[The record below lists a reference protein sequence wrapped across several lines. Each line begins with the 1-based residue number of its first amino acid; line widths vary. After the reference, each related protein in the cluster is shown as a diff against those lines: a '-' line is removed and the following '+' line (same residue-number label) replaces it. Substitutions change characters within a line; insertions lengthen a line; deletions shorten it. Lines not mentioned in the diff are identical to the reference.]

1 MAKICKIYDVL
12 IIGAGATGLFLAANL
27 RGKSVAILEKNA
39 TPGKKILASG
49 GGRCNVTNRRI
60 DASNYLGNADFVTNI
75 LKNLDFKDVLKFFG
89 ELKFNEQKQSQ
100 FFCESGAKD
109 VLGVLLK
116 LARQS
121 GAQIFCNVCVKGA
134 KKILADESGEIA
146 DAFLALNGDKFK
158 NSCGSDAQN
167 LTEFDAPNLQNAK
180 QNLDEIFEVVAE
192 NGDKFYAKNLVV
204 ASGGLSYKS
213 LGASDIGYEIA
224 QSFGIGVATPAPAL
238 VGFTVQK
245 EEFWFK
251 NLSGV
256 CFPAQILL
264 ERAPQ
269 KGSGESKS
277 CSQSKSGD
285 ADVSA
290 DKFSVRREIIGAN
303 LKQPSDKPAPLQ
315 ANDLN
320 SQKAVAFAGQRQN
333 GEILELNLTA
343 NEATS
348 NKNRE
353 FYESD
358 AKFNASQ
365 EIEFNGG
372 EILNGDAKAW
382 KSSQKKRIE
391 ITGDVLF
398 THKGISGPAVL
409 NASLFWQKGL
419 IEINFCPNFN
429 IGTAQKS
436 KKQLSTVLPLP
447 RRFTLEFLRAAGLSD
462 KPYGKYAQ
470 AERDKISRLFSYRFA
485 PAGTFGFER
494 AEVTKGGVDT
504 DALEADCGAKGVRG
518 LYFIGEV
525 LNVTGMLGGYNLH
538 FAFACAQTLAERL
551 NAK

>member
-1 MAKICKIYDVL
+1 MAKISKIYDVL
-12 IIGAGATGLFLAANL
+12 IIGAGAAGLFLAANL

-60 DASNYLGNADFVTNI
+60 DASNYLGDANFVKNI
-75 LKNLDFKDVLKFFG
+75 LKNLDFKNVLKFFG
-89 ELKFNEQKQSQ
+89 ELKFNEQKQNQ

-116 LARQS
+116 CARQS
-121 GAQIFCNVCVKGA
+121 GAQIFCGVCVKSTR
-134 KKILADESGEIA
+134 KILTDE
-146 DAFLALNGDKFK
+146 NGQILDV
-158 NSCGSDAQN
+158 SPAQN
-167 LTEFDAPNLQNAK
+167 CDKNLTDFETKFDQNE
-180 QNLDEIFEVVAE
+180 QNLNEVFEVVAE
-192 NGDKFYAKNLVV
+192 DGEKFYAKNLVV

-224 QSFGIGVATPAPAL
+224 RSFGIKVIPPAPAL

-256 CFPAQILL
+256 CFPAEISVVC
-264 ERAPQ
+264 A
-269 KGSGESKS
+269 SKN
-277 CSQSKSGD
+277 
-285 ADVSA
+285 SA
-290 DKFSVRREIIGAN
+290 
-303 LKQPSDKPAPLQ
+303 
-315 ANDLN
+315 
-320 SQKAVAFAGQRQN
+320 
-333 GEILELNLTA
+333 
-343 NEATS
+343 
-348 NKNRE
+348 NRE
-353 FYESD
+353 PKMPR
-358 AKFNASQ
+358 KFADD
-365 EIEFNGG
+365 I
-372 EILNGDAKAW
+372 
-382 KSSQKKRIE
+382 
-391 ITGDVLF
+391 LF

-419 IEINFCPNFN
+419 IAINFCPNFS
-429 IGTAQKS
+429 IETAQKS

-462 KPYGKYAQ
+462 KPYGEYKADEM
-470 AERDKISRLFSYRFA
+470 AKISRLFAYEFA

-504 DALEADCGAKGVRG
+504 DALDANCGYNSTHG

-538 FAFACAQTLAERL
+538 FAFACAANLAKRL
-551 NAK
+551 NAE

>member
-1 MAKICKIYDVL
+1 MAKICKIYGVL
-12 IIGAGATGLFLAANL
+12 IIGAGAAGLFLAANL

-60 DASNYLGNADFVTNI
+60 DASNYLGDANFVKNI
-75 LKNLDFKDVLKFFG
+75 LKNLDFKDVLNFFG
-89 ELKFNEQKQSQ
+89 ELKFNEQKQNQ

-116 LARQS
+116 RAKQS
-121 GAQIFCNVCVKGA
+121 GAQIFCGVCVKGA
-134 KKILADESGEIA
+134 RKILADE
-146 DAFLALNGDKFK
+146 NGQILEKLK
-158 NSCGSDAQN
+158 SEQ
-167 LTEFDAPNLQNAK
+167 T
-180 QNLDEIFEVVAE
+180 EIFEVIAE

-213 LGASDIGYEIA
+213 LGASSIGYEIA
-224 QSFGIGVATPAPAL
+224 QSFGTSVATPAPAL

-256 CFPAQILL
+256 CFPAEISVVC
-264 ERAPQ
+264 A
-269 KGSGESKS
+269 SKN
-277 CSQSKSGD
+277 
-285 ADVSA
+285 AA
-290 DKFSVRREIIGAN
+290 NRE
-303 LKQPSDKPAPLQ
+303 LKMPRK
-315 ANDLN
+315 
-320 SQKAVAFAGQRQN
+320 FAGD
-333 GEILELNLTA
+333 I
-343 NEATS
+343 
-348 NKNRE
+348 
-353 FYESD
+353 
-358 AKFNASQ
+358 
-365 EIEFNGG
+365 
-372 EILNGDAKAW
+372 
-382 KSSQKKRIE
+382 
-391 ITGDVLF
+391 LF

-419 IEINFCPNFN
+419 IAINFCPNFS
-429 IGTAQKS
+429 IETAQKN

-447 RRFTLEFLRAAGLSD
+447 KRFTLEFLHAAGLSD
-462 KPYGKYAQ
+462 KPYGEYKADEV
-470 AERDKISRLFSYRFA
+470 AKISRLFAYEFA

-504 DALEADCGAKGVRG
+504 DALDANCCRGDTRG

-538 FAFACAQTLAERL
+538 FAFACAANLAKRL

>member
-12 IIGAGATGLFLAANL
+12 IIGAGAAGLFLAANL
-27 RGKSVAILEKNA
+27 RGKSVALLEKNSSA
-39 TPGKKILASG
+39 GKKILASG

-60 DASNYLGNADFVTNI
+60 DASNYLGDAGFVKNI

-89 ELKFNEQKQSQ
+89 ELKFNEQKQNQ

-116 LARQS
+116 RARQS
-121 GAQIFCNVCVKGA
+121 GAQIFCGVCVKSA
-134 KKILADESGEIA
+134 KKILADENGEIT
-146 DAFLALNGDKFK
+146 DAFSALNGDKFE
-158 NSCGSDAQN
+158 NSCGSDVPN
-167 LTEFDAPNLQNAK
+167 LTEFDAPNLQNFK
-180 QNLDEIFEVVAE
+180 RNLDEIFEVVAE
-192 NGDKFYAKNLVV
+192 NGDKFYAQNLVV

-224 QSFGIGVATPAPAL
+224 RNFDIKVIPPAPAL

-245 EEFWFK
+245 GEFWFK

-269 KGSGESKS
+269 KGSGDSKS

-290 DKFSVRREIIGAN
+290 DEFSLRRKIIGTN
-303 LKQPSDKPAPLQ
+303 LKRPSGKPAPLQ
-315 ANDLN
+315 AGDLN
-320 SQKAVAFAGQRQN
+320 SQKAATFATPRQN
-333 GEILELNLTA
+333 GEILELNLTT
-343 NEATS
+343 NEATLD
-348 NKNRE
+348 KNRDFFE
-353 FYESD
+353 PG

-365 EIEFNGG
+365 EIKFNRG

-382 KSSQKKRIE
+382 KSSQKKRTKIE
-391 ITGDVLF
+391 GDVLF
-398 THKGISGPAVL
+398 THKGISGPTVL

-429 IGTAQKS
+429 IETAQKS

-447 RRFTLEFLRAAGLSD
+447 RRFMLEFLSAAGLSD

-470 AERDKISRLFSYRFA
+470 AEREKISRLFSYRFA

-504 DALEADCGAKGVRG
+504 DALEADCGVKGVCG

-538 FAFACAQTLAERL
+538 FAFACAQALARRL

>member
-1 MAKICKIYDVL
+1 MMAKICKIYDVL
-12 IIGAGATGLFLAANL
+12 IIGAGAAGLFLAANL
-27 RGKSVAILEKNA
+27 RGKSVAVLEKNA

-60 DASNYLGNADFVTNI
+60 DASNYLGDANFVKNI
-75 LKNLDFKDVLKFFG
+75 LKNLDSKDVLKFFG
-89 ELKFNEQKQSQ
+89 ELKFNEQKQNQ

-116 LARQS
+116 RARQS
-121 GAQIFCNVCVKGA
+121 GAQIFCGVCVKSA
-134 KKILADESGEIA
+134 RKISTDENGEIL
-146 DAFLALNGDKFK
+146 DASLAKEAKFD
-158 NSCGSDAQN
+158 S
-167 LTEFDAPNLQNAK
+167 ENLQDFK
-180 QNLDEIFEVVAE
+180 SEQTEIFEVLAE
-192 NGDKFYAKNLVV
+192 NGEKFYAKNLVV

-224 QSFGIGVATPAPAL
+224 QSFGIKVIPPAPAL

-245 EEFWFK
+245 DEFWFK

-269 KGSGESKS
+269 K
-277 CSQSKSGD
+277 SGD
-285 ADVSA
+285 ADVTA

-303 LKQPSDKPAPLQ
+303 LKQPSGKPAPLQ
-315 ANDLN
+315 TGGLN
-320 SQKAVAFAGQRQN
+320 SQKAVTFAGQRQN
-333 GEILELNLTA
+333 GEILELNLAA
-343 NEATS
+343 NEATLD
-348 NKNRE
+348 KNRE
-353 FYESD
+353 SYESD

-365 EIEFNGG
+365 ETEFNGG

-382 KSSQKKRIE
+382 KSSQKKQIK
-391 ITGDVLF
+391 IAGDVLF
-398 THKGISGPAVL
+398 AHKGISGPAVL

-419 IEINFCPNFN
+419 IEINFCPNFS
-429 IGTAQKS
+429 IETAQKS

-447 RRFTLEFLRAAGLSD
+447 RRFTLEFLRTAGLSD
-462 KPYGKYAQ
+462 KSYDKYSQ
-470 AERDKISRLFSYRFA
+470 AEREKILRLFSYRFA

-504 DALEADCGAKGVRG
+504 NALEADCGVKGVRG

-538 FAFACAQTLAERL
+538 FAFACALRAANVLSKAYRD
-551 NAK
+551 

>member
-12 IIGAGATGLFLAANL
+12 IIGAGAAGLFLAANL
-27 RGKSVAILEKNA
+27 RGKSVVLLEKNA
-39 TPGKKILASG
+39 SCGKKILASG

-60 DASNYLGNADFVTNI
+60 DASNYLGDANFVKNI

-109 VLGVLLK
+109 VLGVLLRC
-116 LARQS
+116 ARQG
-121 GAQIFCNVCVKGA
+121 GAQIFCGVCVKSA
-134 KKILADESGEIA
+134 KKILADESGEIT
-146 DAFLALNGDKFK
+146 DAFSALNGDKFES
-158 NSCGSDAQN
+158 SCGSDAPN
-167 LTEFDAPNLQNAK
+167 LTEFDAPNLQNFK
-180 QNLDEIFEVVAE
+180 QNLDEIFEVLAE

-204 ASGGLSYKS
+204 ASGRLSYKS

-224 QSFGIGVATPAPAL
+224 RSFGIKVVPPAPAL

-269 KGSGESKS
+269 KGSGDSKS
-277 CSQSKSGD
+277 RLQSKSGD
-285 ADVSA
+285 ADVST
-290 DKFSVRREIIGAN
+290 DEFSLRREIIGEN
-303 LKQPSDKPAPLQ
+303 LKQPSGKPAPLQ
-315 ANDLN
+315 TNDLN
-320 SQKAVAFAGQRQN
+320 SQKTATFATPRQN
-333 GEILELNLTA
+333 GEIELNLTS
-343 NEATS
+343 NEATLD
-348 NKNRE
+348 KNRD
-353 FYESD
+353 FYKSG

-382 KSSQKKRIE
+382 KSNQKNRTKIA
-391 ITGDVLF
+391 GDVLF

-429 IGTAQKS
+429 IETAQKS

-447 RRFTLEFLRAAGLSD
+447 RRFTLEFLSAAGLSD
-462 KPYGKYAQ
+462 KPYGKYVQ
-470 AERDKISRLFSYRFA
+470 AEREKISRLFKYRFA

-504 DALEADCGAKGVRG
+504 DALEADCGVKGVRG

-538 FAFACAQTLAERL
+538 FAFACARALARRL
-551 NAK
+551 NAV

>member
-12 IIGAGATGLFLAANL
+12 IIGAGAAGLFLAANL
-27 RGKSVAILEKNA
+27 RGESIALLEKNGSA
-39 TPGKKILASG
+39 GKKILASG

-60 DASNYLGNADFVTNI
+60 DASNYLGDAGFVKNI
-75 LKNLDFKDVLKFFG
+75 LKNLDFKDVLNFFG
-89 ELKFNEQKQSQ
+89 ELKFNEQKQNQ

-109 VLGVLLK
+109 VLDVLLK
-116 LARQS
+116 RARQS
-121 GAQIFCNVCVKGA
+121 GAQIFCNACVKGA
-134 KKILADESGEIA
+134 RKISTDE
-146 DAFLALNGDKFK
+146 NGQILEKLK
-158 NSCGSDAQN
+158 SEQA
-167 LTEFDAPNLQNAK
+167 
-180 QNLDEIFEVVAE
+180 EIFEVLAE
-192 NGDKFYAKNLVV
+192 NGDKFYAQNLVV

-256 CFPAQILL
+256 CFPAEISVACTSKNAANR
-264 ERAPQ
+264 EQ
-269 KGSGESKS
+269 KMPRK
-277 CSQSKSGD
+277 
-285 ADVSA
+285 
-290 DKFSVRREIIGAN
+290 
-303 LKQPSDKPAPLQ
+303 
-315 ANDLN
+315 
-320 SQKAVAFAGQRQN
+320 FAGD
-333 GEILELNLTA
+333 I
-343 NEATS
+343 
-348 NKNRE
+348 
-353 FYESD
+353 
-358 AKFNASQ
+358 
-365 EIEFNGG
+365 
-372 EILNGDAKAW
+372 
-382 KSSQKKRIE
+382 
-391 ITGDVLF
+391 LF

-419 IEINFCPNFN
+419 IEINFCPNFS
-429 IGTAQKS
+429 IETAQKS

-462 KPYGKYAQ
+462 KPYGEYKADET
-470 AERDKISRLFSYRFA
+470 AKILRLFAYKFA

-504 DALEADCGAKGVRG
+504 DALEADCGVKGVRG

-538 FAFACAQTLAERL
+538 FAFACARALAGRL

>member
-12 IIGAGATGLFLAANL
+12 IIGAGAVGLFLAANL
-27 RGKSVAILEKNA
+27 RGKSVALLEKNSSA
-39 TPGKKILASG
+39 GKKILASG

-60 DASNYLGNADFVTNI
+60 DASNYLGDAGFVKNI

-109 VLGVLLK
+109 VLGVLLRR
-116 LARQS
+116 ARQS
-121 GAQIFCNVCVKGA
+121 GAQIFCGVCVKSA
-134 KKILADESGEIA
+134 RKTFTDENGEIT
-146 DAFLALNGDKFK
+146 DAFSALNDDKFEG
-158 NSCGSDAQN
+158 SCRNDAPN

-180 QNLDEIFEVVAE
+180 QNLDEIFEVLAE
-192 NGDKFYAKNLVV
+192 NGDKFYAQNLVV

-213 LGASDIGYEIA
+213 LGTSDIGYEIA
-224 QSFGIGVATPAPAL
+224 RSFGIKVIPPAPAL

-251 NLSGV
+251 NLRGV

-269 KGSGESKS
+269 KSGDESKS
-277 CSQSKSGD
+277 RSQSKSGD

-290 DKFSVRREIIGAN
+290 DKFSVRRETIGTN
-303 LKQPSDKPAPLQ
+303 LRQPSDKPAPLQ
-315 ANDLN
+315 TNDLN
-320 SQKAVAFAGQRQN
+320 SQKAVAFAEQRQN
-333 GEILELNLTA
+333 GEIELNLTA

-348 NKNRE
+348 DKNRE

-358 AKFNASQ
+358 AKFSASQ
-365 EIEFNGG
+365 EVEFNGG

-382 KSSQKKRIE
+382 KSSQKKQIE
-391 ITGDVLF
+391 IAGDVLF

-419 IEINFCPNFN
+419 IEINFCPNFS
-429 IGTAQKS
+429 IETAQKS

-462 KPYGKYAQ
+462 KPYGKYKADET
-470 AERDKISRLFSYRFA
+470 AKILRLFAYKFA

-494 AEVTKGGVDT
+494 AEVTKGGIDT
-504 DALEADCGAKGVRG
+504 DALEADCGVKGVRG

-538 FAFACAQTLAERL
+538 FAFACARALAERL

>member
-1 MAKICKIYDVL
+1 MSKICKIYDVL
-12 IIGAGATGLFLAANL
+12 IIGAGAAGLFLAANL
-27 RGKSVAILEKNA
+27 RGKSVAVLEKNA

-60 DASNYLGNADFVTNI
+60 DASNYLGDANFVKNI

-89 ELKFNEQKQSQ
+89 ELKFNEQKQNQ

-116 LARQS
+116 RARQN
-121 GAQIFCNVCVKGA
+121 GVQIFCGVCVKGA
-134 KKILADESGEIA
+134 RKISTDENGEIL
-146 DAFLALNGDKFK
+146 DV
-158 NSCGSDAQN
+158 SPAQN
-167 LTEFDAPNLQNAK
+167 RDENLTDFETKFDRCE
-180 QNLDEIFEVVAE
+180 QNLNEIFEVVAE
-192 NGDKFYAKNLVV
+192 NGDKFYVKNLVV

-213 LGASDIGYEIA
+213 LGASDVGYEIA
-224 QSFGIGVATPAPAL
+224 RSFGIKVVPPAPAL

-245 EEFWFK
+245 DEFWFK

-269 KGSGESKS
+269 KSGDDSKS

-290 DKFSVRREIIGAN
+290 DKFSVCRKIIGAN
-303 LKQPSDKPAPLQ
+303 LEQPSDKSAPLQ
-315 ANDLN
+315 TGDLN
-320 SQKAVAFAGQRQN
+320 LVFAVPRQN
-333 GEILELNLTA
+333 GEILELNLAA
-343 NEATS
+343 NESTLD
-348 NKNRE
+348 KNRE

-358 AKFNASQ
+358 ANFNTSQ

-372 EILNGDAKAW
+372 ENLNGDAKAW
-382 KSSQKKRIE
+382 KSNQKKRIE
-391 ITGDVLF
+391 IAGDVLF

-419 IEINFCPNFN
+419 IAINFCPNFS
-429 IGTAQKS
+429 IETAQKS

-447 RRFTLEFLRAAGLSD
+447 RRFTLEFLHAAGLSD
-462 KPYGKYAQ
+462 KPYCEYQ
-470 AERDKISRLFSYRFA
+470 ADETAKISRLFAYEFA

-504 DALEADCGAKGVRG
+504 DALEVDCGVKGVCG

-538 FAFACAQTLAERL
+538 FAFACALRAANVLSKAYRD
-551 NAK
+551 

>member
-1 MAKICKIYDVL
+1 M
-12 IIGAGATGLFLAANL
+12 AANL
-27 RGKSVAILEKNA
+27 RGKSVALLEKNA

-60 DASNYLGNADFVTNI
+60 DASNYLGDANFVKNI

-116 LARQS
+116 RARQS
-121 GAQIFCNVCVKGA
+121 GAQIFCGVCVKGA
-134 KKILADESGEIA
+134 RKILADE
-146 DAFLALNGDKFK
+146 NGQILEKLK
-158 NSCGSDAQN
+158 SEQ
-167 LTEFDAPNLQNAK
+167 T
-180 QNLDEIFEVVAE
+180 EIFEVIAE

-213 LGASDIGYEIA
+213 LGASSIGYEIA
-224 QSFGIGVATPAPAL
+224 QSFGISVATPAPAL

-256 CFPAQILL
+256 CFLAEISVVC
-264 ERAPQ
+264 A
-269 KGSGESKS
+269 SKN
-277 CSQSKSGD
+277 
-285 ADVSA
+285 AVN
-290 DKFSVRREIIGAN
+290 RE
-303 LKQPSDKPAPLQ
+303 LKTPRK
-315 ANDLN
+315 
-320 SQKAVAFAGQRQN
+320 FAGD
-333 GEILELNLTA
+333 I
-343 NEATS
+343 
-348 NKNRE
+348 
-353 FYESD
+353 
-358 AKFNASQ
+358 
-365 EIEFNGG
+365 
-372 EILNGDAKAW
+372 
-382 KSSQKKRIE
+382 
-391 ITGDVLF
+391 LF

-419 IEINFCPNFN
+419 IEVNFCPNFS
-429 IGTAQKS
+429 IETSQKS
-436 KKQLSTVLPLP
+436 VKQLSTVLPLP
-447 RRFTLEFLRAAGLSD
+447 RRFTLEFLHAAGLSD
-462 KPYGKYAQ
+462 KPYCEYKADE
-470 AERDKISRLFSYRFA
+470 AAKISRLFAYEFA

-504 DALEADCGAKGVRG
+504 DALDVNCSHKDTRG

-538 FAFACAQTLAERL
+538 FAFACAANLAKRL

>member
-1 MAKICKIYDVL
+1 MMAKICKIYDVL
-12 IIGAGATGLFLAANL
+12 IIGAGAAGLFLAANL

-60 DASNYLGNADFVTNI
+60 DASNYLGDADFVKNI
-75 LKNLDFKDVLKFFG
+75 LKNLDFKDVLNFFG
-89 ELKFNEQKQSQ
+89 ELKFNEQKQNQ

-109 VLGVLLK
+109 VLGALLK
-116 LARQS
+116 RARQS
-121 GAQIFCNVCVKGA
+121 NAQIFCGVYVKGA
-134 KKILADESGEIA
+134 RKILSDENGQILDVSLAQDRDENLADFEM
-146 DAFLALNGDKFK
+146 KFY
-158 NSCGSDAQN
+158 QN
-167 LTEFDAPNLQNAK
+167 K
-180 QNLDEIFEVVAE
+180 QNLNEVFEIIAG
-192 NGDKFYAKNLVV
+192 NGEKFYAKNLVV

-224 QSFGIGVATPAPAL
+224 RSFGIKVVTPAPAL

-256 CFPAQILL
+256 CFPVQILL

-269 KGSGESKS
+269 KCGGESKS
-277 CSQSKSGD
+277 YSQSKSGD
-285 ADVSA
+285 AD
-290 DKFSVRREIIGAN
+290 KFSVCRKIIGAN
-303 LKQPSDKPAPLQ
+303 LKQSSDEHAPLQ
-315 ANDLN
+315 AGDLN
-320 SQKAVAFAGQRQN
+320 SQKTVAFAAPRQN

-343 NEATS
+343 NEATLD
-348 NKNRE
+348 KNQD
-353 FYESD
+353 FYDSD

-372 EILNGDAKAW
+372 EILNGDVKAG
-382 KSSQKKRIE
+382 KYSQKEQIKIA
-391 ITGDVLF
+391 GDVLF

-429 IGTAQKS
+429 IQTAQKS
-436 KKQLSTVLPLP
+436 VKQLSTVLPLP

-462 KPYGKYAQ
+462 RPYGKYAQ
-470 AERDKISRLFSYRFA
+470 AEREKILRLFNYRFA
-485 PAGTFGFER
+485 PAGTFGFEQ

-504 DALEADCGAKGVRG
+504 DALEVDCGVKGVRG

-538 FAFACAQTLAERL
+538 FAFACAQALARRL

>member
-1 MAKICKIYDVL
+1 MSKICKIYDVL
-12 IIGAGATGLFLAANL
+12 IIGAGAAGLFLAANL
-27 RGKSVAILEKNA
+27 RGKSVAVLEKNA

-60 DASNYLGNADFVTNI
+60 DASNYLGDANFVKNI

-89 ELKFNEQKQSQ
+89 ELKFNEQKQNQ

-116 LARQS
+116 RARQN
-121 GAQIFCNVCVKGA
+121 GVQIFCGVCVKSVR
-134 KKILADESGEIA
+134 KISTDENGEILDASLADEA
-146 DAFLALNGDKFK
+146 KFD
-158 NSCGSDAQN
+158 S
-167 LTEFDAPNLQNAK
+167 ENLQDFK
-180 QNLDEIFEVVAE
+180 SEQTEIFEVVAE
-192 NGDKFYAKNLVV
+192 NGDKFYVKNLVV

-213 LGASDIGYEIA
+213 LGASDVGYEIA
-224 QSFGIGVATPAPAL
+224 RSFGIKVVPPAPAL

-245 EEFWFK
+245 DEFWFK

-269 KGSGESKS
+269 KSGDDSKS

-290 DKFSVRREIIGAN
+290 DKFSVCRKIIGAN
-303 LKQPSDKPAPLQ
+303 LKQPSDKSAPLQ
-315 ANDLN
+315 TGDLN
-320 SQKAVAFAGQRQN
+320 LVFAVPRQN
-333 GEILELNLTA
+333 GEILELNLAA
-343 NEATS
+343 NESTLD
-348 NKNRE
+348 KNRE

-358 AKFNASQ
+358 ANFNTSQ

-372 EILNGDAKAW
+372 ENLNGDAKAW

-391 ITGDVLF
+391 IAGDVLF

-419 IEINFCPNFN
+419 IAINFCPNFS
-429 IGTAQKS
+429 IETAQKS

-447 RRFTLEFLRAAGLSD
+447 RRFTLEFLHAAGLSD
-462 KPYGKYAQ
+462 KPYCEYQ
-470 AERDKISRLFSYRFA
+470 ADETAKISRLFAYEFA

-504 DALEADCGAKGVRG
+504 DALEVDCGVKGVCG

-538 FAFACAQTLAERL
+538 FAFACALRAANVLSKAYRD
-551 NAK
+551 

>member
-12 IIGAGATGLFLAANL
+12 IIGAGAAGLFLAANL
-27 RGKSVAILEKNA
+27 RGESIALLEKNGSA
-39 TPGKKILASG
+39 GKKILASG

-60 DASNYLGNADFVTNI
+60 DASNYLGEAGFVKNI
-75 LKNLDFKDVLKFFG
+75 LKNLDFKDVLNFFG

-116 LARQS
+116 RARQS
-121 GAQIFCNVCVKGA
+121 GAQIFCGVCVKSA
-134 KKILADESGEIA
+134 KKILADENGEIT
-146 DAFLALNGDKFK
+146 DAFSALNGDKFEG
-158 NSCGSDAQN
+158 SCRN
-167 LTEFDAPNLQNAK
+167 DAPNLQNVK
-180 QNLDEIFEVVAE
+180 RNLDEIFEVLAE

-224 QSFGIGVATPAPAL
+224 RSFGIKVVPPAPAL

-269 KGSGESKS
+269 KSGDNSKS

-290 DKFSVRREIIGAN
+290 DKFSVYREIIGAN
-303 LKQPSDKPAPLQ
+303 LKPVPLQ
-315 ANDLN
+315 TNDLN
-320 SQKAVAFAGQRQN
+320 SKKTVTFAATRQN
-333 GEILELNLTA
+333 GEIELNLTT
-343 NEATS
+343 NEATLD
-348 NKNRE
+348 KNRE
-353 FYESD
+353 SYEPN

-372 EILNGDAKAW
+372 EILNDYAKAA
-382 KSSQKKRIE
+382 KSSQKNRTKIA
-391 ITGDVLF
+391 GDVLF
-398 THKGISGPAVL
+398 THKGISGPTVL

-419 IEINFCPNFN
+419 IEINFCPNFS
-429 IGTAQKS
+429 IETVQKS

-447 RRFTLEFLRAAGLSD
+447 SRFTLEFLRAAGLSD
-462 KPYGKYAQ
+462 KSYGKYVQ
-470 AERDKISRLFSYRFA
+470 AEREKISRLFNYRFA

-504 DALEADCGAKGVRG
+504 DALEADCGAKGVCG

-538 FAFACAQTLAERL
+538 FAFACAQGLAGRL

>member
-1 MAKICKIYDVL
+1 M
-12 IIGAGATGLFLAANL
+12 AANL
-27 RGKSVAILEKNA
+27 RGKSVAVLEKNA
-39 TPGKKILASG
+39 SCGKKILASG

-60 DASNYLGNADFVTNI
+60 DASNYLGDANFVKNI

-109 VLGVLLK
+109 ILGVLLK
-116 LARQS
+116 RARQS
-121 GAQIFCNVCVKGA
+121 GAQIFCNVCVKGVR
-134 KKILADESGEIA
+134 KILADENGEIA
-146 DAFLALNGDKFK
+146 DAFSALNGDKFEG
-158 NSCGSDAQN
+158 SCDN
-167 LTEFDAPNLQNAK
+167 DAPNLQNVK
-180 QNLDEIFEVVAE
+180 RNLDEIFEVVAE
-192 NGDKFYAKNLVV
+192 NGNKFYAKNLVV

-213 LGASDIGYEIA
+213 LGASDVGYEIA
-224 QSFGIGVATPAPAL
+224 RSFGIKVIPPAPAL

-269 KGSGESKS
+269 KGSKS
-277 CSQSKSGD
+277 HSQSKSGD
-285 ADVSA
+285 TDVSA
-290 DKFSVRREIIGAN
+290 DKFSVRRKIIGAN
-303 LKQPSDKPAPLQ
+303 LKQPSDKSAPLQ
-315 ANDLN
+315 AGDLN
-320 SQKAVAFAGQRQN
+320 SKKAVTFAAPIQN

-343 NEATS
+343 NEATLD
-348 NKNRE
+348 KNRD
-353 FYESD
+353 FYKPN

-372 EILNGDAKAW
+372 EILNDYAKAA
-382 KSSQKKRIE
+382 KSSQKNRTKIA
-391 ITGDVLF
+391 GDILF

-419 IEINFCPNFN
+419 IEINFCPNFS
-429 IGTAQKS
+429 IETAQKS

-447 RRFTLEFLRAAGLSD
+447 RRFTLEFLRTAGLSD

-470 AERDKISRLFSYRFA
+470 AEREKISRLFSYRFA

-504 DALEADCGAKGVRG
+504 DALEADCGVKGVCG

>member
-1 MAKICKIYDVL
+1 MIAKICKIYDVL
-12 IIGAGATGLFLAANL
+12 IIGAGAAGLFLAANL
-27 RGKSVAILEKNA
+27 RGKSVAVLEKNA

-60 DASNYLGNADFVTNI
+60 DASNYLGDANFVKNI
-75 LKNLDFKDVLKFFG
+75 LKNLDFKDVLNFFG
-89 ELKFNEQKQSQ
+89 ELKFNEQKQNQ

-116 LARQS
+116 RARQS
-121 GAQIFCNVCVKGA
+121 GAHIFCGVCVKSA
-134 KKILADESGEIA
+134 RKILTDE
-146 DAFLALNGDKFK
+146 NGQILDV
-158 NSCGSDAQN
+158 SPAQN
-167 LTEFDAPNLQNAK
+167 CDKNLTDFETKFDQNE
-180 QNLDEIFEVVAE
+180 QNLNEVFEVVAE
-192 NGDKFYAKNLVV
+192 DGEKFYAKNLVV

-224 QSFGIGVATPAPAL
+224 RSFGIKVIPPAPAL

-264 ERAPQ
+264 GRVAQ
-269 KGSGESKS
+269 KSGGESKS
-277 CSQSKSGD
+277 YSQSKSGD
-285 ADVSA
+285 AD
-290 DKFSVRREIIGAN
+290 KFSVCRENIGAN
-303 LKQPSDKPAPLQ
+303 LKQSSDKSAPSQ
-315 ANDLN
+315 TGDLN
-320 SQKAVAFAGQRQN
+320 SQKIVAFAVPRQN
-333 GEILELNLTA
+333 GKILELNLTV
-343 NEATS
+343 NETTLD
-348 NKNRE
+348 KNRD
-353 FYESD
+353 FYDSD

-372 EILNGDAKAW
+372 EILNGDAKAG
-382 KSSQKKRIE
+382 KYSQKEQIKIA
-391 ITGDVLF
+391 GDVLF

-429 IGTAQKS
+429 IQTAQKS
-436 KKQLSTVLPLP
+436 VKQLSTVLPLP

-462 KPYGKYAQ
+462 KPYDKYAQ
-470 AERDKISRLFSYRFA
+470 AEREKILRLFSYRFA

-504 DALEADCGAKGVRG
+504 DALEADCGVKGVRG

-538 FAFACAQTLAERL
+538 FAFACALRAANVLSKAYRD
-551 NAK
+551 

>member
-12 IIGAGATGLFLAANL
+12 IIGAGAAGLFLAANL
-27 RGKSVAILEKNA
+27 RGESIALLEKNGSA
-39 TPGKKILASG
+39 GKKILASG

-60 DASNYLGNADFVTNI
+60 DASNYLGDAVFVKNI
-75 LKNLDFKDVLKFFG
+75 LKNLDFKGVLNFFG
-89 ELKFNEQKQSQ
+89 ELKFNEQKQNQ

-109 VLGVLLK
+109 VLGVLLGRAK
-116 LARQS
+116 QS
-121 GAQIFCNVCVKGA
+121 GAQIFCGVCVKSA
-134 KKILADESGEIA
+134 KKILADENGEIT
-146 DAFLALNGDKFK
+146 DAFSALNGDKFEG
-158 NSCGSDAQN
+158 SCRN
-167 LTEFDAPNLQNAK
+167 DAPNLQNVRR
-180 QNLDEIFEVVAE
+180 NLDEIFEVAAE
-192 NGDKFYAKNLVV
+192 NEDKFYAKNLVV

-213 LGASDIGYEIA
+213 LGASDVGYEIA
-224 QSFGIGVATPAPAL
+224 RSFGIKVIPPAPAL

-264 ERAPQ
+264 ERASQ
-269 KGSGESKS
+269 KSGGESKS
-277 CSQSKSGD
+277 RSQSKSGD

-290 DKFSVRREIIGAN
+290 DKFSVCRETIGAN
-303 LKQPSDKPAPLQ
+303 LKQSSDKSAPSQ
-315 ANDLN
+315 TNDLN
-320 SQKAVAFAGQRQN
+320 SQKAVTFAATRQN
-333 GEILELNLTA
+333 GEIELNLTA
-343 NEATS
+343 NEVTLD
-348 NKNRE
+348 KNRKI
-353 FYESD
+353 D
-358 AKFNASQ
+358 KFNASQ

-382 KSSQKKRIE
+382 KSSQKKQIE
-391 ITGDVLF
+391 IAGDVLF
-398 THKGISGPAVL
+398 THKGISGPTVL

-429 IGTAQKS
+429 VKTAQKS

-447 RRFTLEFLRAAGLSD
+447 RRFTLEFLRTAGLSD
-462 KPYGKYAQ
+462 KPYDKYAQ
-470 AERDKISRLFSYRFA
+470 AEREKISRLFSYRFA

-504 DALEADCGAKGVRG
+504 DALEADCGVKGVRG

-538 FAFACAQTLAERL
+538 FAFACARALAGRL
-551 NAK
+551 NAV

>member
-1 MAKICKIYDVL
+1 MSKICKIYDVL
-12 IIGAGATGLFLAANL
+12 IIGAGAAGLFLAANL
-27 RGKSVAILEKNA
+27 RGKSVAVLEKNA

-60 DASNYLGNADFVTNI
+60 DASNYLGDANFVKNI

-89 ELKFNEQKQSQ
+89 ELKFNEQKQNQ

-116 LARQS
+116 RARQN
-121 GAQIFCNVCVKGA
+121 GVQIFCGVCVKGA
-134 KKILADESGEIA
+134 RKISTDENGEIL
-146 DAFLALNGDKFK
+146 DVSL
-158 NSCGSDAQN
+158 AQN
-167 LTEFDAPNLQNAK
+167 RDENLTDFETKFDRCE
-180 QNLDEIFEVVAE
+180 QNLNEIFEVVAE
-192 NGDKFYAKNLVV
+192 NGDKFYVKNLVV

-213 LGASDIGYEIA
+213 LGASDVGYEIA
-224 QSFGIGVATPAPAL
+224 RSFGIKVVPPAPAL

-245 EEFWFK
+245 DEFWFK

-269 KGSGESKS
+269 KSGDDSKS

-290 DKFSVRREIIGAN
+290 DKFSVCRKIIGAN
-303 LKQPSDKPAPLQ
+303 LKQPSDKSAPLQ
-315 ANDLN
+315 TGDLN
-320 SQKAVAFAGQRQN
+320 LVFAVPRQN
-333 GEILELNLTA
+333 GEILELNLAA
-343 NEATS
+343 NESTLD
-348 NKNRE
+348 KNRE

-358 AKFNASQ
+358 ANFNTSQ

-372 EILNGDAKAW
+372 ENLNGDAKAW
-382 KSSQKKRIE
+382 KSNQKKRIE
-391 ITGDVLF
+391 IAGDVLF

-419 IEINFCPNFN
+419 IAINFCPNFS
-429 IGTAQKS
+429 IETAQKS

-447 RRFTLEFLRAAGLSD
+447 RRFTLEFLHAAGLSD
-462 KPYGKYAQ
+462 KPYCEYQ
-470 AERDKISRLFSYRFA
+470 ADETAKISRLFAYEFA

-494 AEVTKGGVDT
+494 AEVTKGGIDT
-504 DALEADCGAKGVRG
+504 DALEVDCGVKGVCG

-538 FAFACAQTLAERL
+538 FAFACALRAANVLSKAYRD
-551 NAK
+551 

>member
-12 IIGAGATGLFLAANL
+12 IIGAGAAGLFLAANL
-27 RGKSVAILEKNA
+27 RGKSVALLEKNGSA
-39 TPGKKILASG
+39 GKKILASG

-60 DASNYLGNADFVTNI
+60 DASNYLGDANFVKNI

-109 VLGVLLK
+109 VLGVLHGRAK
-116 LARQS
+116 QS
-121 GAQIFCNVCVKGA
+121 GAQIFCSVCVKSA
-134 KKILADESGEIA
+134 RKILADENGEIT
-146 DAFLALNGDKFK
+146 DAFSALNGDKFEG
-158 NSCGSDAQN
+158 SCRN
-167 LTEFDAPNLQNAK
+167 DAPNLQNVK
-180 QNLDEIFEVVAE
+180 RNLDEIFEIDAE

-213 LGASDIGYEIA
+213 LGASDVGYEIA
-224 QSFGIGVATPAPAL
+224 RSFGIKVIPPAPAL

-245 EEFWFK
+245 GEFWFK

-269 KGSGESKS
+269 KGSGDSKS
-277 CSQSKSGD
+277 GPQSKSGD

-290 DKFSVRREIIGAN
+290 DKFSVCREIIGAN
-303 LKQPSDKPAPLQ
+303 LKPVPLQ
-315 ANDLN
+315 TNDLN
-320 SQKAVAFAGQRQN
+320 SKKTVTFAATRQN
-333 GEILELNLTA
+333 GEIELNLTA
-343 NEATS
+343 NEVTLD
-348 NKNRE
+348 KNRKI
-353 FYESD
+353 D
-358 AKFNASQ
+358 KFNASQ

-382 KSSQKKRIE
+382 KSSQKKQIK
-391 ITGDVLF
+391 IVGDILF
-398 THKGISGPAVL
+398 THKGISGPVVL

-429 IGTAQKS
+429 IETAQKS

-447 RRFTLEFLRAAGLSD
+447 KRFTLEFLRAAGLSD

-470 AERDKISRLFSYRFA
+470 AEREKISRLFNYRFA

-504 DALEADCGAKGVRG
+504 DALEADCGVKGVRG

-538 FAFACAQTLAERL
+538 FAFACARALAGRL

>member
-1 MAKICKIYDVL
+1 M
-12 IIGAGATGLFLAANL
+12 AANL
-27 RGKSVAILEKNA
+27 RGKSVALLEKNA

-60 DASNYLGNADFVTNI
+60 DASNYLGDANFVKNI

-116 LARQS
+116 RARQS
-121 GAQIFCNVCVKGA
+121 GAQIFCGVCVKGA
-134 KKILADESGEIA
+134 RKILADE
-146 DAFLALNGDKFK
+146 NGQILEKLK
-158 NSCGSDAQN
+158 SEQ
-167 LTEFDAPNLQNAK
+167 T
-180 QNLDEIFEVVAE
+180 EIFEVIAE

-213 LGASDIGYEIA
+213 LGASSIGYEIA
-224 QSFGIGVATPAPAL
+224 QSFGISVATPAPAL

-256 CFPAQILL
+256 CFLAEISVVC
-264 ERAPQ
+264 A
-269 KGSGESKS
+269 SKN
-277 CSQSKSGD
+277 
-285 ADVSA
+285 AVN
-290 DKFSVRREIIGAN
+290 RE
-303 LKQPSDKPAPLQ
+303 LKTPRK
-315 ANDLN
+315 
-320 SQKAVAFAGQRQN
+320 FAGD
-333 GEILELNLTA
+333 I
-343 NEATS
+343 
-348 NKNRE
+348 
-353 FYESD
+353 
-358 AKFNASQ
+358 
-365 EIEFNGG
+365 
-372 EILNGDAKAW
+372 
-382 KSSQKKRIE
+382 
-391 ITGDVLF
+391 LF

-419 IEINFCPNFN
+419 IEVNFCPNFS
-429 IGTAQKS
+429 IETAQKS
-436 KKQLSTVLPLP
+436 VKQLSTVLPLP
-447 RRFTLEFLRAAGLSD
+447 RRFTLEFLHAAGLSD
-462 KPYGKYAQ
+462 KPYCEYKADE
-470 AERDKISRLFSYRFA
+470 AAKISRLFAYEFA

-504 DALEADCGAKGVRG
+504 DALDVNCSHKDTRG

-538 FAFACAQTLAERL
+538 FAFACAANLAKRL

>member
-12 IIGAGATGLFLAANL
+12 IIGAGAAGLFLAANL
-27 RGKSVAILEKNA
+27 RGKSVAVLEKNA

-49 GGRCNVTNRRI
+49 GGRCNVTNRHI
-60 DASNYLGNADFVTNI
+60 DASNYLGDANFVKNI
-75 LKNLDFKDVLKFFG
+75 LKNLDFKDVLKFLG

-116 LARQS
+116 RARQN
-121 GAQIFCNVCVKGA
+121 GVQIFCGVCVKGA
-134 KKILADESGEIA
+134 RKISTDENGEIL
-146 DAFLALNGDKFK
+146 DASLAEEAKFD
-158 NSCGSDAQN
+158 S
-167 LTEFDAPNLQNAK
+167 ENLQDFK
-180 QNLDEIFEVVAE
+180 SEQTEIFEVLAE
-192 NGDKFYAKNLVV
+192 NGEKFYAKNLVV

-224 QSFGIGVATPAPAL
+224 RSFGIKVVPPAPAL

-256 CFPAQILL
+256 CFPAQVLL

-269 KGSGESKS
+269 KSGDDSKS
-277 CSQSKSGD
+277 YPQSKSGD
-285 ADVSA
+285 ADVST
-290 DKFSVRREIIGAN
+290 DKISVRREIIGAN
-303 LKQPSDKPAPLQ
+303 LKQPGDKPAPLQ
-315 ANDLN
+315 TNDLN
-320 SQKAVAFAGQRQN
+320 SQKAVTFTEPRQN
-333 GEILELNLTA
+333 GEIELHLTA
-343 NEATS
+343 NEATLD
-348 NKNRE
+348 KNRD
-353 FYESD
+353 FYESN

-365 EIEFNGG
+365 EIEFYG
-372 EILNGDAKAW
+372 EENLNGDAKAW
-382 KSSQKKRIE
+382 KYSQKKRIE
-391 ITGDVLF
+391 IAGDVLF

-419 IEINFCPNFN
+419 IEINFCPNFS
-429 IGTAQKS
+429 IETARKS

-470 AERDKISRLFSYRFA
+470 AEREKILRLFSYRFA

-504 DALEADCGAKGVRG
+504 DALEAGCGVKGVRG

-538 FAFACAQTLAERL
+538 FAFACALRAANVLSKAYRD
-551 NAK
+551 

>member
-12 IIGAGATGLFLAANL
+12 IIGAGAAGLFLAANL
-27 RGKSVAILEKNA
+27 RGKSVALLEKNGSA
-39 TPGKKILASG
+39 GKKILASG

-60 DASNYLGNADFVTNI
+60 DASNYLGDANFVKNI
-75 LKNLDFKDVLKFFG
+75 LKNLDFKDVLNFFG

-116 LARQS
+116 RARQS
-121 GAQIFCNVCVKGA
+121 GAQIFCGVCVKGA
-134 KKILADESGEIA
+134 KKILADESGKIT
-146 DAFLALNGDKFK
+146 DAFSVLNGDKFE

-180 QNLDEIFEVVAE
+180 QNLDEIFEVAAE

-224 QSFGIGVATPAPAL
+224 RSFGIKVIPPAPAL

-269 KGSGESKS
+269 KSGGESKS
-277 CSQSKSGD
+277 YSQSKSGD

-290 DKFSVRREIIGAN
+290 NKFSVCREIIGAN
-303 LKQPSDKPAPLQ
+303 LKQPSGKPAPLQ
-315 ANDLN
+315 TGGLN
-320 SQKAVAFAGQRQN
+320 SQKAVTFAVPRQN
-333 GEILELNLTA
+333 GEIELNLTA

-348 NKNRE
+348 DKNRE

-382 KSSQKKRIE
+382 KSSQKKQIK
-391 ITGDVLF
+391 IVGDILF
-398 THKGISGPAVL
+398 THKGISGPVVL

-419 IEINFCPNFN
+419 IEINFCPNFS
-429 IGTAQKS
+429 IETAQKS

-462 KPYGKYAQ
+462 KPYGKYSQ
-470 AERDKISRLFSYRFA
+470 AEREKILRLFSYRFA

-504 DALEADCGAKGVRG
+504 DALEADCGVKGVRG

-538 FAFACAQTLAERL
+538 FAFACAQALAGRL

>member
-1 MAKICKIYDVL
+1 MSKICKIYDVL
-12 IIGAGATGLFLAANL
+12 IIGAGAAGLFLAANL
-27 RGKSVAILEKNA
+27 RGKSVAVLEKNA

-49 GGRCNVTNRRI
+49 GGRCNVTNRRV
-60 DASNYLGNADFVTNI
+60 DASNYLGDANFVKNI

-89 ELKFNEQKQSQ
+89 ELKFNEQKQNQ

-116 LARQS
+116 RARQN
-121 GAQIFCNVCVKGA
+121 GVQIFCGVCVKSVR
-134 KKILADESGEIA
+134 KISTDENGEIL
-146 DAFLALNGDKFK
+146 DASLAEEAKFD
-158 NSCGSDAQN
+158 S
-167 LTEFDAPNLQNAK
+167 ENLQDFK
-180 QNLDEIFEVVAE
+180 SEQTEIFEVVAE
-192 NGDKFYAKNLVV
+192 NSDKFYVKNLVV

-213 LGASDIGYEIA
+213 LGASDVGYEIA
-224 QSFGIGVATPAPAL
+224 RSFGIKVVPPAPAL

-269 KGSGESKS
+269 KSGGESKS

-290 DKFSVRREIIGAN
+290 DKFSVCRETIGAN
-303 LKQPSDKPAPLQ
+303 LKQPSDEHAPLQ
-315 ANDLN
+315 TGDLN
-320 SQKAVAFAGQRQN
+320 SQKTVTFAAPRQN
-333 GEILELNLTA
+333 GEILELNLAA
-343 NEATS
+343 NEAPLD
-348 NKNRE
+348 KNRD
-353 FYESD
+353 FYDSD

-382 KSSQKKRIE
+382 KYSQKEQIKIA
-391 ITGDVLF
+391 GDILF

-419 IEINFCPNFN
+419 IEINFCPNFS
-429 IGTAQKS
+429 IETAQKS

-470 AERDKISRLFSYRFA
+470 TEREKILRLFSYRFA

-504 DALEADCGAKGVRG
+504 DALEADCSVKGVRG

-525 LNVTGMLGGYNLH
+525 LNVTGILGGYNLH
-538 FAFACAQTLAERL
+538 FAFACALRAANILLKAYRG
-551 NAK
+551 